1 MIDQGRRR
9 FFTSLLSAGAA
20 LATAWPGGRAR
31 ADGAAIPAAGIDGV
45 CLYVPGFGDSGA
57 FVETMRRDAPGT
69 WTAHALRGGLTDRY
83 FEARAAYERARGRAN
98 TFVGAVDP
106 ATFAVVH
113 EAIVDAGGRFHYV
126 RHEGR
131 SRVTFSAQV

>member
-1 MIDQGRRR
+1 MIAQGRRR
-9 FFTSLLSAGAA
+9 FFKSLLSAAAAGAAA
-20 LATAWPGGRAR
+20 LAGGRAR
-31 ADGAAIPAAGIDGV
+31 AEDAPAAAGRVDGV
-45 CLYVPGFGDSGA
+45 CLYVPGFAESGD
-57 FVETMRRDAPGT
+57 FVEAMRRDAPGT
-69 WTAHALRGGLTDRY
+69 WTAHALSGGLTDRY
-83 FEARAAYERARGRAN
+83 FAARALYERARGRAN

-113 EAIVDAGGRFHYV
+113 AAIVDADGRFHYV